1 MNVKL
6 DRFLMIAIMAL
17 VMSFGPAM
25 AFGQKDGA
33 SVNPE
38 VQEIAAVMLEATV
51 EAVDYQKRSITLKG
65 PGGRTVTMSLDDQVK
80 NLDQVKPGDVVSI
93 KYLETVTIKVLGK
106 DQYVPDTMAVASGS
120 AQPGQKPAG
129 LVIAGVS
136 AVFSIEAIDIA
147 NGLVTLKNS
156 DGNIKTVMARNPD
169 NLTRVEVGDRIMISY
184 AEAIGVSVVDREK
197 VVFRKT
203 ADNFIVMYDSSS
215 SMGDRYAQTDM
226 TEVEAEKE
234 ILREN
239 FTTLPDL
246 DWNAGIYTF
255 TPNWSMKYFKP
266 FLSMRTYNKKEFL
279 GVLEEL
285 PAHPRGYTP
294 LQGGLVGLGKEMEGL
309 TGKTVVF
316 LFTDGQY
323 TNQSGFPSL
332 GRAASEIAGKHDVCF
347 KVISTSKDK
356 KNYAAIKAIASVNEC
371 SEIVPFHE
379 LLGHPEWLTDALFNL
394 DKDSSVVA
402 KEQPT
407 KEIVGYIMGKVL
419 FDFDKSDIKS
429 DGAKSLR
436 DLSVFLKENPGVRVV
451 LAGHTDNRGSKKYN
465 IKLSQRRAEST
476 RTYLVEKMRISAD
489 RITLSWFGKSEPVVA
504 NDTRAGRAKN
514 RRVEAVVT
522 GM

>member
-1 MNVKL
+1 MKL
-6 DRFLMIAIMAL
+6 DKVMVIAIVAL
-17 VMSFGPAM
+17 VMNLGPGM

-33 SVNPE
+33 SVDPE

-51 EAVDYQKRSITLKG
+51 EAIDYQERSVTLKG
-65 PGGRTVTMSLDDQVK
+65 PGGKTVTMNLHDQVK

-106 DQYVPDTMAVASGS
+106 DQDASDSMAVVSGS
-120 AQPGQKPAG
+120 ADPGEKPAA
-129 LVIAGVS
+129 LEIAEVS
-136 AVFSIEAIDIA
+136 AVFSIEEIDLE

-156 DGNIKTVMARNPD
+156 DGNIKTVMARNPA
-169 NLTRVEVGDRIMISY
+169 NLTKVEVGDRIMISY
-184 AEAIGVSVVDREK
+184 VEAIAVSVADRQK
-197 VVFRKT
+197 VMFRKT
-203 ADNFIVMYDSSS
+203 ADNFIVMYDSSN
-215 SMGDRYAQTDM
+215 SMGGRYAETDM

-234 ILREN
+234 ILREK
-239 FTTLPDL
+239 FSTLPEL

-255 TPNWSMKYFKP
+255 TPNWSMEYFKP

-285 PAHPRGYTP
+285 PARPRGYTP
-294 LQGGLVGLGKEMEGL
+294 LQGALVGLGNEMEGL

-323 TNQSGFPSL
+323 TSQSGFRSP
-332 GRAASEIAGKHDVCF
+332 GYVASQIAEKHDVCF

-371 SEIVPFHE
+371 SEVVPFHE

-394 DKDSSVVA
+394 DKDDGMAA
-402 KEQPT
+402 KSKPT
-407 KEIVGYIMGKVL
+407 KEVVGYTMDKVL
-419 FDFDKSDIKS
+419 FDFDKSDIKGE
-429 DGAKSLR
+429 GAESLK
-436 DLSVFLKENPGVRVV
+436 DLSAFLKENPSTRVV

-465 IKLSQRRAEST
+465 DKLSQRRAEST
-476 RTYLVEKMRISAD
+476 RTYLVEKMGVSAD

-504 NDTRAGRAKN
+504 NDTRAGRAEN